1 MHVSREHD
9 AVEAPQAPIDL
20 AAYLALTGPTN
31 ARKCVG
37 SGSAA
42 DSNIRF
48 DRRRLEQYV
57 IAESGQRRIG
67 TLKRNILLLTLALL
81 CTPSVGAASSQRTEA
96 RAAFR
101 EAVERYQAFVI
112 PHCAPEDVK
121 AYVSARAERDRL
133 FIQSLRNTKLLGDY
147 KMAIAHRAKQD
158 ANTRYECM
166 QPVPSLPQE
175 ELVDPRTR
183 HFVEGDRQFAVML
196 RLRNA
201 ALGS

>member
-1 MHVSREHD
+1 M
-9 AVEAPQAPIDL
+9 
-20 AAYLALTGPTN
+20 
-31 ARKCVG
+31 
-37 SGSAA
+37 AA
-42 DSNIRF
+42 DGNLWF

-57 IAESGQRRIG
+57 LAESGHRRIS

-81 CTPSVGAASSQRTEA
+81 FPPPAGAASSERTEA

-101 EAVERYQAFVI
+101 AAVERYQGFVI

-147 KMAIAHRAKQD
+147 EIAVAHRAKQD

-166 QPVPSLPQE
+166 RPVPSLPQE
-175 ELVDPRTR
+175 ESEDPRTR
-183 HFVEGDRQFAVML
+183 HFAEGDRQFSVML